1 VLESRKA
8 RLEAEV
14 TYGLRDA
21 RTLVAI
27 PREIARRSV
36 VRFPANPFGKPKP
49 W

>member
-1 VLESRKA
+1 VLESRKS

-14 TYGLRDA
+14 THGLRDA

-27 PREIARRSV
+27 PRELARRSV
-36 VRFPANPFGKPKP
+36 VRFPPDSFGKPKP